1 MAINSYLS
9 GLTQNVNGLNAPV
22 KRHRVTE
29 WIRKQDPS
37 ICCLQETH
45 FRPKGTFRLKIR
57 GWRTI
62 YHANDQQ
69 KKARVAIRISDDLDF
84 KIKTLSR
91 DAEGHYIIFKGSIH
105 QEDLTI
111 VNIYAP
117 NVMAPKYINQLI
129 TNIKKL
135 IDSNTI
141 IVGDF
146 NTPLT
151 AMDRSSNQKINKETM
166 ALNDTLNQMD
176 LTDISEH
183 FILKQQNIH
192 SSPVHMERSPE

>member
-9 GLTQNVNGLNAPV
+9 VLTLNVNGLNAPI
-22 KRHRVTE
+22 KIHRVTE

-45 FRPKGTFRLKIR
+45 FRPNDTFRLKVKE
-57 GWRTI
+57 WRNI
-62 YHANDQQ
+62 YHANGQQ
-69 KKARVAIRISDDLDF
+69 KKAGVAILISDNLDF
-84 KIKTLSR
+84 KIKTVSR
-91 DAEGHYIIFKGSIH
+91 DAEGHYIIIKGSIH

-117 NVMAPKYINQLI
+117 NVKAPKYINQLI

-141 IVGDF
+141 IVGTS
-146 NTPLT
+146 TPH
-151 AMDRSSNQKINKETM
+151 SQ
-166 ALNDTLNQMD
+166 QW
-176 LTDISEH
+176 TDHLI
-183 FILKQQNIH
+183 KQSTKKQWL
-192 SSPVHMERSPE
+192 